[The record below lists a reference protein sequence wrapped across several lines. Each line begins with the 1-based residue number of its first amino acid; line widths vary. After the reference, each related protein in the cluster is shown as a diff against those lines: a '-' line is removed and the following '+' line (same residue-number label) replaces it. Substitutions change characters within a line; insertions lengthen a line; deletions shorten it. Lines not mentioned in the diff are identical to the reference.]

1 MELLYIF
8 FLIHCIYAIT
18 VTRKIFK
25 SVVFS
30 RRIKWLNTI
39 LTWLLPF
46 FWGAIV
52 SYIIKPPKYE
62 VITKQNRKV
71 KPDGNN
77 TDNWQS
83 LTGYGEGGNVNL

>member
-1 MELLYIF
+1 M
-8 FLIHCIYAIT
+8 
-18 VTRKIFK
+18 
-25 SVVFS
+25 
-30 RRIKWLNTI
+30 
-39 LTWLLPF
+39 LPF

-71 KPDGNN
+71 KPGGNN